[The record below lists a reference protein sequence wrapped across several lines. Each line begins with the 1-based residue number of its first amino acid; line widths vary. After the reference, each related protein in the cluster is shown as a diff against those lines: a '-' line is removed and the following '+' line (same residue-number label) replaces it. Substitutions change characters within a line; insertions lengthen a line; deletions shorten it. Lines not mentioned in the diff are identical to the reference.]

1 MDNEGHILDSSN
13 YGIEYVDVFYNGITI
28 VSKQKYE
35 GTSIACARISALI
48 ADAAVYKKHNL
59 NVPRF

>member
-1 MDNEGHILDSSN
+1 MDNEGHRLDSSN

-48 ADAAVYKKHNL
+48 ADAAVYKKHKL